1 MFRLLKLEVVHWDY
15 WQRFTAP
22 LDASIVTIVGPNGS
36 GKTTLLDALR
46 TLFALDCSKKRDYKR
61 YARKN
66 GEEFCWLR
74 GVVDNTRSTYG
85 RHPFFPILSNEVTIA
100 CRIDKKGG
108 EWARHYCIL
117 EGEAEIEQ
125 LKEVGDWVGVIE
137 YRRRLL
143 DAGLSPA
150 MEEVLSLEQGQTDR
164 LCDLKPRELLDLVFH
179 VFGEKAVLDRY
190 REAKLHQEETS
201 RELKEIDTQLA
212 NLSLNIAQ
220 RVIEVNNYHQWK
232 DLREE
237 RERLAAEIKPRLEYQ
252 QSVVSVRGARVQI
265 TGARREWR
273 AKRSEHAAAFAELP
287 KLEAAIASAKERQQ
301 KAQQAETEANKTF
314 GDLRENIGQKQ
325 QLLKERER
333 LTRLAREGGMDDPQ
347 SSARQLGELKRSRT
361 ELELQ
366 LLSWRKELA
375 AANNDLELLRSG
387 GRADPEDVRA
397 MRAALDEVA
406 IPHDLL
412 AEIVEV
418 RDESWQAAIE
428 AALAPFRH
436 VILLRDERYRG
447 RAFALG
453 EKMRY
458 RHFIV
463 PELAE
468 TPTATVGSLLEIVR
482 IARAAPAWLAQL
494 LDRTQRVED
503 ARAGARLPRGQDW
516 MTRAGYLRERRGGR
530 YARPTD
536 FAFGR
541 ARLKGLA
548 QLCDELQARVDEAE
562 PRGTVL
568 AEDIARIEALLAGYD
583 APRELALRAEEF
595 ADAETALAAAQE
607 SARDLGQ
614 RIAQLQSAK
623 TRADAVYLDSEN
635 ALRTQRN
642 NIAALA
648 KAIQD
653 AEQKPVRNDQL
664 QRLRRLRHDRKQLP
678 PAWCDEIANAGLA
691 VKWESPAAVARE
703 IERFEHR
710 LRTEEWITDATVE
723 ELLAKLREDHAQQ
736 SQEQERRRA
745 ENERASALTAAAR
758 EAYVD
763 YLRATVRQYTKNLKA
778 LGEIAQVKVEA
789 QLPLLAA
796 DDVTLAQAGLDVKF
810 DFDQK
815 GFIGMNDGDASGGQ
829 QVIKSLILLIAL
841 MMEESRPGG
850 FVFIDEPFAHLD
862 IFNIDRVA
870 SFLRATR
877 AQYLITTPI
886 THNVNVYDPS
896 MLTLV
901 TFKKRPNEKWAPRIG
916 KLVRAHA

>member
-22 LDASIVTIVGPNGS
+22 LDAAIVTIVGPNGS

-46 TLFALDCSKKRDYKR
+46 TLFALECSKRRDYKR

-66 GEEFCWLR
+66 GEEYCWLR
-74 GVVDNTRSTYG
+74 GVVDNTRATYS
-85 RHPFFPILSNEVTIA
+85 RHPFFPILSNQVTIA
-100 CRIDKKGG
+100 CRIEKKGG
-108 EWARHYCIL
+108 EWARHYCIF

-125 LKEVGDWVGVIE
+125 LKDAGVWMGVVE

-143 DAGLSPA
+143 EAGLSPA

-164 LCDLKPRELLDLVFH
+164 LCDFKPRELLDLVFN

-190 REAKLHQEETS
+190 REAKLHQEETT
-201 RELKEIDTQLA
+201 RELKEVDTQLA
-212 NLSLNIAQ
+212 KLSLNIAQ
-220 RVIEVNNYHQWK
+220 RVIEVNNYHQWNT
-232 DLREE
+232 LRED
-237 RERLAAEIKPRLEYQ
+237 RERLTAEIKPRLEYQ
-252 QSVVSVRGARVQI
+252 QLVVSVRGARVQI

-273 AKRSEHAAAFAELP
+273 AKRQEHAAACAELP
-287 KLEAAIASAKERQQ
+287 KLESAIEKAKEEKQ
-301 KAQQAETEANKTF
+301 KAQQAESAAGKTF
-314 GDLRENIGQKQ
+314 GDLRETIGQQ
-325 QLLKERER
+325 QQVLKERER
-333 LTRLAREGGMDDPQ
+333 LTKLAREGGMDDPR
-347 SSARQLGELKRSRT
+347 SAARQLGELKRNRA
-361 ELELQ
+361 ELEVQ
-366 LLSWRKELA
+366 LLSWRKELTA
-375 AANNDLELLRSG
+375 TNNDLELLRSG
-387 GRADPEDVRA
+387 ERADPEDVRA
-397 MRAALDEVA
+397 MRTALDEA
-406 IPHDLL
+406 GIRHDLL

-418 RDESWQAAIE
+418 RDESWQAGIE

-436 VILLRDERYRG
+436 VILLHDEQDRG

-463 PELAE
+463 PELTEA
-468 TPTATVGSLLEIVR
+468 PVATVGSLLEITR
-482 IARAAPAWLAQL
+482 FTRSAPTWLAQL

-503 ARAGARLPRGQDW
+503 AHAGAKRPRGQDW

-530 YARPTD
+530 YARPD
-536 FAFGR
+536 SFAFGR
-541 ARLKGLA
+541 ARLKGLE
-548 QLCDELQARVDEAE
+548 QLRDELQSQIEEVEQRTAALTE
-562 PRGTVL
+562 G
-568 AEDIARIEALLAGYD
+568 IARIEALLAGHD
-583 APRELALRAEEF
+583 APHELALRAEEF
-595 ADAETALAAAQE
+595 AQADIALAGAQE
-607 SARDLGQ
+607 NAREFSQ
-614 RIAQLQSAK
+614 RIFQLQSAK
-623 TRADAVYLDSEN
+623 MQVDEVYLDAQN
-635 ALRTQRN
+635 ALRVRRTS
-642 NIAALA
+642 IEALA

-678 PAWCDEIANAGLA
+678 PTWCDEAANVELVA
-691 VKWESPAAVARE
+691 KWESPAAVVRE
-703 IERFEHR
+703 IERIERR
-710 LRTEEWITDATVE
+710 LQTEEWITDATVE
-723 ELLAKLREDHAQQ
+723 ELLAKLREDYAQQ

-758 EAYVD
+758 GAYIDV
-763 YLRATVRQYTKNLKA
+763 LRATVRRYTKNLKT

-870 SFLRATR
+870 SFLRETR